1 MGGRELAVGGLVFF
15 KAAALVFLATA
26 ARAGIIASDLG
37 HFDVSLDKDDLPCTE
52 RCWQM
57 PDSTNCFSHSIMIL
71 RRPRVRL
78 AAHASAAYCTPRGFG
93 RSPAAGLLGSGRPT
107 VRRCA

>member
-71 RRPRVRL
+71 RRPRVPL
-78 AAHASAAYCTPRGFG
+78 AAPAAAAHCTRPGVAPI
-93 RSPAAGLLGSGRPT
+93 PAAGPPRSATPSIS
-107 VRRCA
+107 